1 MHLGLQGPVRG
12 VGGPA
17 PGMMQPQFGGPPGMM
32 PPGMMPPRPPM
43 PGQPMMGP
51 PGMMR
56 GKKNNHLN
64 INCSFLKLKSTVY
77 LPD

>member
-1 MHLGLQGPVRG
+1 
-12 VGGPA
+12 
-17 PGMMQPQFGGPPGMM
+17 MMQPQFGGPPGMM

-56 GKKNNHLN
+56 GNY
-64 INCSFLKLKSTVY
+64 STHI
-77 LPD
+77 LIDKTTRKRS